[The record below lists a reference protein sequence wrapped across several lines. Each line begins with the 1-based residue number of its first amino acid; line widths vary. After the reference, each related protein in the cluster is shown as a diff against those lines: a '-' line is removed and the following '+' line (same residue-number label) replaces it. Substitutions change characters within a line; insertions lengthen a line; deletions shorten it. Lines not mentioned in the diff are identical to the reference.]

1 MRTALE
7 NKYWEPEMLDI
18 YPQQVVRTGIQN
30 VWEHHPVSLE
40 ACGTPSS

>member
-1 MRTALE
+1 
-7 NKYWEPEMLDI
+7 MLDI